1 VNNWGTNA
9 FVIGL
14 LVVALFV
21 LVLLSL
27 YARKIFKER

>member
-1 VNNWGTNA
+1 VSNWGTNA

-14 LVVALFV
+14 LVVAFFV